1 MDASNKIDYIE
12 IQTKDLKASKAFFEK
27 LFGWEF
33 TDFGPE
39 YSSFDD
45 GRMRGGFYP
54 SKSVASAASGSTLV
68 VFYTPTLEK
77 LEKKVVEL
85 DGKIIK
91 EIFFFPGGRR
101 FHFTDPGGGEFAIWS
116 DQ

>member
-12 IQTKDLKASKAFFEK
+12 IQTKDLKASKTFFEK

-33 TDFGPE
+33 TDFGSE
-39 YSSFDD
+39 YSAFDD

-54 SKSVASAASGSTLV
+54 SQSVASTTTGSALV
-68 VFYTPTLEK
+68 VFYTLTLEA

-85 DGKIIK
+85 GGKIVK
-91 EIFFFPGGRR
+91 NIFSFPRGRR
-101 FHFTDPGGGEFAIWS
+101 FHFTDPGGSEFAIWS